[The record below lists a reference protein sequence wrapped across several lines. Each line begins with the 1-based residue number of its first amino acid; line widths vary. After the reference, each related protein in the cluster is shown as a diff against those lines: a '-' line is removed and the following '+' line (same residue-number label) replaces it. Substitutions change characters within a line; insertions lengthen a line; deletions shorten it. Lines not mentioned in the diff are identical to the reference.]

1 MRSILLKFWLK
12 VNASFHEISADEVS
26 ELHIKVSYEAQF
38 STTLKVKKYFA
49 ENMCENVLM
58 LMQSNCKVLT

>member
-1 MRSILLKFWLK
+1 MHRSTKL
-12 VNASFHEISADEVS
+12 VQNEVP

-49 ENMCENVLM
+49 ENMWKCVHVNIKRH
-58 LMQSNCKVLT
+58 SPG

>member
-1 MRSILLKFWLK
+1 MHRSTKL
-12 VNASFHEISADEVS
+12 VQNEVP

-49 ENMCENVLM
+49 ENMCILTSNHTVLAK
-58 LMQSNCKVLT
+58 LLYHSLINYPDVFS